1 MQRMTP
7 RRHRRE
13 RGAVAVW
20 VGLLMVPLLIA
31 SALAIDI
38 AAAHADRQRL
48 QIGADAAALAIAQDC
63 ARRVQCTPDAR
74 DATARAM
81 ATANDPL
88 VDAAGAVVTDFSSGR
103 VQVRTSSERDYL
115 FAPVLGQDS
124 VAIAAESAAMWGY
137 PTGGPA
143 VMPFAFS
150 WCELAVQAGLP
161 PIRDSSGKII
171 GIDVPAAG
179 VTRTVLAAK
188 KSDTGCTGPSGN
200 VVPGGFGW
208 LEPTEGCGE
217 TVTDIDGW
225 APSDPGNSPPNGC
238 KPQDFSKWVGQTVFL
253 PVFESATGQGNNAA
267 YNIFGYVAFRLDG
280 YYFAGQY
287 ETPDR
292 PCKGDERCMRGT
304 FLRFADLDTDFEYSA
319 DGPQLGA
326 TVVQLELPRED

>member
-1 MQRMTP
+1 MQRLI
-7 RRHRRE
+7 RRQRDRD

-20 VGLLMVPLLIA
+20 VALLMVPFLIA

-38 AAAHADRQRL
+38 AAANADRQRL
-48 QIGADAAALAIAQDC
+48 QTGADAAALAIAQDC

-74 DATARAM
+74 TATARAM

-88 VDAAGAVVTDFSSGR
+88 VDPADAVVTRFGSGQ

-115 FAPVLGQDS
+115 FAPVLGQEQVS
-124 VAIAAESAAMWGY
+124 IEAEAAAMWGY

-161 PIRDSSGKII
+161 PIRDASNRII
-171 GIDVPAAG
+171 GIDVPEAG

-188 KSDTGCTGPSGN
+188 KSDSGCTGPSGN

-253 PVFESATGQGNNAA
+253 PVFETATGQGNNAQ
-267 YNIFGYVAFRLDG
+267 YGIFGYVAFRLEA

-287 ETPDR
+287 VTPDR
-292 PCKGDERCMRGT
+292 PCSGSERCMRGT

-326 TVVQLELPRED
+326 TVVQLLLPEEN